1 MTALRRS
8 TTHPEPKQKSLSRA
22 HTLALPLHFRELE
35 QRQTSSGAGATKK
48 ASSLASA
55 EELRRRQVE
64 AARLPDGG
72 KQLGSAVAAQLAGR
86 VRLTTVSPMQ
96 RCGRQSAMFA
106 PHSALSAGPRLSS
119 LLAIHKLVSAHVDC
133 QVGQRLLVPTH
144 VFGDAA
150 AACDRQRKVAL
161 SRAPTA

>member
-1 MTALRRS
+1 VTALRRS

-96 RCGRQSAMFA
+96 PLEGGSAMFA
-106 PHSALSAGPRLSS
+106 PHSAHSAGYGSARSWANK
-119 LLAIHKLVSAHVDC
+119 LLSAHVD
-133 QVGQRLLVPTH
+133 
-144 VFGDAA
+144 
-150 AACDRQRKVAL
+150 
-161 SRAPTA
+161 